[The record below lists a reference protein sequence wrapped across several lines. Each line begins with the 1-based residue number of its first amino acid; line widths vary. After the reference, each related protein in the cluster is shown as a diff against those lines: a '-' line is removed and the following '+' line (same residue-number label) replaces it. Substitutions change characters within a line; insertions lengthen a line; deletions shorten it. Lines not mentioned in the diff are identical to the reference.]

1 MFDFTRRAVLAAMS
15 ALIFAVP
22 TGALL
27 AQDTDAPAAEVI
39 EMTMGSDDAAVTLI
53 EYASF
58 TCPHCQRFH
67 TDVMPQLKANYIDTG
82 KVKFVFREVYFD
94 KYGMWASLIA
104 RCAGPDRYFGV
115 SGLIFDNLN
124 TWARAGSDLAVVNE
138 LSKLGAMAGLESDEI
153 QACLQDGDKLGALVG
168 WYRDNVTRDDVS
180 STPTLIIN
188 GVKHSNMSYAELA
201 ALLDEQL
208 AD

>member
-1 MFDFTRRAVLAAMS
+1 MFDFTRRTAFIALSAFMFAA
-15 ALIFAVP
+15 P
-22 TGALL
+22 TSGLL
-27 AQDTDAPAAEVI
+27 AQDADAPAAEVI
-39 EMTMGSDDAAVTLI
+39 EMTMGSEDAAVTLI

-94 KYGMWASLIA
+94 KYGMWASMIA

-115 SGLIFDNLN
+115 SGLIFDNLS
-124 TWARAGSDLAVVNE
+124 TWARAGNDLAVVNE
-138 LSKLGAMAGLESDEI
+138 LSKLGAMAGLESEEI
-153 QACLQDGDKLGALVG
+153 QACLQDGDKLAALVG
-168 WYRDNVTRDDVS
+168 WYRDNATRDQVN
-180 STPTLIIN
+180 STPTLFIN
-188 GVKHSNMSYAELA
+188 GVKHANMSYAELS